1 MNRDFK
7 ELLKMLSKKTPAGSD
22 YTGTVTRVKGNTAYV
37 QFTGSQITDTPVS
50 LTVDAKAGDK
60 VRIRVSGGK
69 AWLTGPPSNDKE
81 KVQAVKNE
89 NTRLA
94 KRIKAVEDGVEMKGV
109 VHFKDLES
117 DEETTINGGK
127 IDAVSLAIKE
137 YYAMYN
143 GDEVQRILAFDKSNP
158 FPGVESFMVVID
170 PDENISACYI
180 NTGTTWVKAF
190 TAATEEGASLSF
202 DSELFYLDMPVYG
215 ADYEPTGNTMR
226 VLSATPLYDGSHVNL
241 ASMAVYNRTAGGSA
255 NVGVN
260 QYGTI
265 YRVSSS
271 SRYKHD
277 IRDLSLGEAKKLLD
291 LKPRTF
297 KYNDDFL
304 EPDDERR
311 GMEVPG
317 FISEEV
323 EEVLP
328 IAVDHD
334 EEGNCEMWNS
344 NVLVPCL
351 LKLVQHQEER
361 IRVLEEEMKALK
373 GD

>member
-1 MNRDFK
+1 M
-7 ELLKMLSKKTPAGSD
+7 
-22 YTGTVTRVKGNTAYV
+22 
-37 QFTGSQITDTPVS
+37 
-50 LTVDAKAGDK
+50 
-60 VRIRVSGGK
+60 
-69 AWLTGPPSNDKE
+69 
-81 KVQAVKNE
+81 
-89 NTRLA
+89 
-94 KRIKAVEDGVEMKGV
+94 
-109 VHFKDLES
+109 
-117 DEETTINGGK
+117 
-127 IDAVSLAIKE
+127 
-137 YYAMYN
+137 
-143 GDEVQRILAFDKSNP
+143 
-158 FPGVESFMVVID
+158 
-170 PDENISACYI
+170 
-180 NTGTTWVKAF
+180 
-190 TAATEEGASLSF
+190 
-202 DSELFYLDMPVYG
+202 
-215 ADYEPTGNTMR
+215 
-226 VLSATPLYDGSHVNL
+226 
-241 ASMAVYNRTAGGSA
+241 
-255 NVGVN
+255 GVN